1 MTFAPACAVPGLSGV
16 GFCELAWPCCPEVFV
31 LEEPLGLVV
40 VDAVPV
46 GFGLGLVDVGVV
58 EVEVEVEVVVAGW
71 ALVVTVAAGVVAVTC
86 GHEKTTL
93 VIGSWRG
100 GAATRRAVP
109 AGTFWSV
116 NCWPPVDGDRVTV
129 QPSADASGMAATP
142 STATTRA
149 VVTAATLS
157 FRLFN
162 TVAYSSRGLP
172 LAMSVQL
179 RSQVAL
185 EGRYWLP
192 PSFAIQNR

>member
-1 MTFAPACAVPGLSGV
+1 LVAEPVDVVVVAGVVDVPV
-16 GFCELAWPCCPEVFV
+16 GF
-31 LEEPLGLVV
+31 
-40 VDAVPV
+40 
-46 GFGLGLVDVGVV
+46 GFGLGLVDAGVV
-58 EVEVEVEVVVAGW
+58 EVEVEVEVVVAGG
-71 ALVVTVAAGVVAVTC
+71 ALAVTVAAGVVAVTC

-93 VIGSWRG
+93 VIGSWTGRG
-100 GAATRRAVP
+100 SEASGVP
-109 AGTFWSV
+109 AGMFWSV
-116 NCWPPVDGDRVTV
+116 NCWPPATVTVTV

-142 STATTRA
+142 STATTRD
-149 VVTAATLS
+149 VITAATLS